1 MPIYEIFCEECGP
14 GEEYAKVA
22 DRDNIRCPDC
32 HREVERILSPV
43 TTVGVVWDKCLEVP
57 SIGRTFRSNAEVR
70 QYKKDNPGFAF
81 MTKDS
86 PEMKRK
92 REVSR
97 NRVER
102 LAKRSGYSDWD
113 AMRRH
118 RTAEKKK
125 KAAKANSA
133 G

>member
-1 MPIYEIFCEECGP
+1 MPIYEIFCEKCGP

-32 HREVERILSPV
+32 QREVERILSPV
-43 TTVGVVWDKCLEVP
+43 TAVGVIWDKCLEVP

-70 QYKKDNPGFAF
+70 QYEKENPGIAL

-86 PEMKRK
+86 PEMQKKRD
-92 REVSR
+92 VSR
-97 NRVER
+97 ERVEKHAR
-102 LAKRSGYSDWD
+102 RAGYIDRD
-113 AMRRH
+113 DMRR
-118 RTAEKKK
+118 RVRAEKKK

>member
-14 GEEYAKVA
+14 GEEYSKVA

-70 QYKKDNPGFAF
+70 QYEKENPGFAF

>member
-1 MPIYEIFCEECGP
+1 MPIYEIHCDECGP
-14 GEEYAKVA
+14 GEEYSKIA
-22 DRDNIRCPDC
+22 DRDEIPCPGC
-32 HREVERILSPV
+32 GGETQRILSPV

-70 QYKKDNPGFAF
+70 QYEKENPGFAF

-86 PEMKRK
+86 PEMKKK
-92 REVSR
+92 REISR
-97 NRVER
+97 NRVEKV
-102 LAKRSGYSDWD
+102 AKRAGYSDWEE
-113 AMRRH
+113 MGRH
-118 RTAEKKK
+118 RRAEKKK